1 MPNRGGTYLGIL
13 QVIVAIGAIPAGLSM
28 ILDPSGNDLGISPDI
43 LRDAPFRDFYIPG
56 IFLLVGN
63 GVFNIIGAVLSF
75 RKNKQAGKVGLGLG
89 IFLVLWIC
97 FQIYFIGFIHFLQPL
112 FLVIGIIE
120 ILLSYAYISNEN

>member
-75 RKNKQAGKVGLGLG
+75 RKNKQAGMVGLGLG